1 MKIGVGGI
9 KPGGKVPEEEL
20 ENGKDG
26 IDVGDIHG
34 EAEKEIVWKTLDIIW
49 SWVLYFKL
57 CCEVSISY

>member
-1 MKIGVGGI
+1 MKIGGGGI

-34 EAEKEIVWKTLDIIW
+34 EAIRNCIK
-49 SWVLYFKL
+49 KL
-57 CCEVSISY
+57 